1 MVRVKSKWN
10 VKEKDRSFDEIAS
23 ALGFNSWRIAQQ
35 ALLNL
40 ENAGFQTDT
49 NLQRLDV
56 IKEFCAFMIHVVD
69 RMAYQ
74 RITDEERAELV
85 NALARKLADYVQDN
99 TRDFEGPGDYR
110 TPFVE
115 LLNRRMDDY
124 AEFPFAD
131 DEPGFGMKR
140 FFGDRVTEVM
150 GEELSKW
157 IGDQIIDI
165 EAPEAV
171 RTLKRVLR
179 SLLPELREPPQVT

>member
-10 VKEKDRSFDEIAS
+10 VKDRERSFDEIAS
-23 ALGFNSWRIAQQ
+23 ALGFNCWRIAQQ

-99 TRDFEGPGDYR
+99 TRDFAGPGDYR
-110 TPFVE
+110 APFVE

-165 EAPEAV
+165 EAPEATK
-171 RTLKRVLR
+171 TLKRVLR
-179 SLLPELREPPQVT
+179 SLLPELKEPPQGT